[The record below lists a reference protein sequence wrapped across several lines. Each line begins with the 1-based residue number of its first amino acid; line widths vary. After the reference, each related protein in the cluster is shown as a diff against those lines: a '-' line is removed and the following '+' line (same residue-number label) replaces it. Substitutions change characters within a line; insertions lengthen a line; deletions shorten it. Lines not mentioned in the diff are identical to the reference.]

1 MSAIVKNII
10 YFKQTKKRE
19 KREVEIYGK
28 EGIPYRR
35 HGGFAL
41 SPQNYSNTI
50 NVKYYPSCMLYP
62 GKIYVHD
69 MTYKFGVIS
78 KD

>member
-1 MSAIVKNII
+1 MKKVA
-10 YFKQTKKRE
+10 KRE
-19 KREVEIYGK
+19 AMEIYGK

-35 HGGFAL
+35 HGAFAL
-41 SPQNYSNTI
+41 SPQNYSNAV
-50 NVKYYPSCMLYP
+50 NVKYFPSCILYP